1 MDLPTYG
8 GSGPKIE
15 GLSDDEFLRRF
26 IKKID
31 SGEIK
36 LFIYNAVEYVALQKT
51 YSYAN
56 ELVERILNLFLCVLS

>member
-36 LFIYNAVEYVALQKT
+36 LFIYNAVEYVALQK
-51 YSYAN
+51 N
-56 ELVERILNLFLCVLS
+56 VLLRQRIRRENF